1 MGLCY
6 FAFEKSLALP
16 SLFFRLVYSPP
27 SQLRQLEAQEQ
38 QGVGFFVVLTF
49 LPAILPSVLWF
60 PAMLSCLCCLFC
72 LSLETGSPQNSGQ
85 IRYLPRGS
93 CSQRLLHS
101 APNSYYP
108 QPSVLAAALPWARYL
123 GVGGV
128 SPSLCGVYCERPME
142 WCRCTG
148 CISASAQAL
157 G

>member
-16 SLFFRLVYSPP
+16 SLLFRLVYSPP

-93 CSQRLLHS
+93 CSRRLLHS

-142 WCRCTG
+142 WCRCAG